1 MKLCVGFACLVSSET
16 GKDSFCLS
24 KHWLAES
31 TLDQIYEQ
39 YAKRDGIGLKARPPP
54 KLWRKLSW

>member
-1 MKLCVGFACLVSSET
+1 MCWLRERVSSET

-54 KLWRKLSW
+54 KLSW